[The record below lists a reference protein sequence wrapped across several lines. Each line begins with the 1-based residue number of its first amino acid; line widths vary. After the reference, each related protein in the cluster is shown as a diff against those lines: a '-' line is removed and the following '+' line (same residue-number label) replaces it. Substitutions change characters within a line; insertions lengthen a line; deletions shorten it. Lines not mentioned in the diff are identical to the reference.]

1 MREALVVCA
10 TTYGIDDLREEQK
23 ASPLAN
29 ISQQDHVNL
38 PFSET
43 RIMFLD
49 LFDLSCLSLFENGD
63 LALIR
68 IQEPTALESCRT
80 AQVSKIGFGC
90 MGLSGIYSSPVPDED
105 VVAIIKT
112 AFDAGVTFFD
122 TGDAYWPHNN
132 EDMLGKMSEL
142 KKLVEEGKVK
152 YIGLP
157 EATIDTIKAPSYG
170 SSYHCTASVVCWR

>member
-132 EDMLGKMSEL
+132 EDMLGKGAWHPSCFIQSIRSWFL
-142 KKLVEEGKVK
+142 FWKS
-152 YIGLP
+152 
-157 EATIDTIKAPSYG
+157 SYG
-170 SSYHCTASVVCWR
+170 EPTTKQFAVCGS